1 MAKRTESEKPD
12 VAIEASCPRPLAGID
27 EAGCAP
33 LAGPVVA
40 AAVIF
45 DPARIPEGIDDSK
58 RLSRKTRERLFD
70 EIHETAIA
78 CAVGEASVAE
88 IDTLN
93 ILKAA
98 QLAMRRAVAGLC
110 VQPASC
116 LVDGNRDPAL
126 GLPTR
131 CIVKGDRLS
140 VSIAAAGILAKVAR
154 DRIMARLAQEF
165 PQYDWARNAG
175 YSVPAH
181 REALRLVGVSP
192 HHRKSFRPV
201 RDILLERKP
210 PIN

>member
-1 MAKRTESEKPD
+1 MKRDKPD
-12 VAIEASCPRPLAGID
+12 LTIEAGHPRPLAGID

-45 DPARIPEGIDDSK
+45 DPARIPDGIDDSK
-58 RLSRKTRERLFD
+58 RLRRNTRERLFD

-98 QLAMRRAVAGLC
+98 QLAMRRAVAGLSIE
-110 VQPASC
+110 PASC

-154 DRIMARLAQEF
+154 DRIMADLAREF
-165 PQYDWARNAG
+165 PAYGWERNAG

-181 REALRLVGVSP
+181 RDALRLVGISP
-192 HHRKSFRPV
+192 HHRKSFAPV
-201 RDILLERKP
+201 REIRLQRKL